1 MWKTVQRNVVQA
13 DFDHWHGGGAA
24 EGWIVVENILVVYD
38 VDIILVTVN
47 VGVSNELRIVGLNL
61 VVVSAFDFKKTSY
74 SM

>member
-1 MWKTVQRNVVQA
+1 M
-13 DFDHWHGGGAA
+13 
-24 EGWIVVENILVVYD
+24 ENILVVYD